1 MTVQEINL
9 GARRIKMISRV
20 EVRKML
26 DHARK
31 QYVRT
36 IMPKD
41 ADFWRKRIQVL
52 EAEFLKPPS
61 PDKFSNKVN

>member
-1 MTVQEINL
+1 
-9 GARRIKMISRV
+9 
-20 EVRKML
+20 ML

-41 ADFWRKRIQVL
+41 AVFWRKRILVL
-52 EAEFLKPPS
+52 EAELLKPSFPYR
-61 PDKFSNKVN
+61 F